1 MGGLEE
7 GPKEGLEGLLEVL
20 AEGELKGR
28 KEEGLLEVLTE
39 GELEGQEGGA
49 CLVECELPLEL

>member
-1 MGGLEE
+1 LEE

-39 GELEGQEGGA
+39 GELEGQEGGT
-49 CLVECELPLEL
+49 CLVEYQLPLEL